1 MHSERAGAG
10 VASYEEVMR
19 MDISADKP
27 ESAFPR
33 QLQDLQEQDAAY
45 AGLTKRE
52 YFAVHMF
59 QGVIANLSL
68 NCTLEDKAKYAVEA
82 SDALVKA
89 LGSEQ

>member
-1 MHSERAGAG
+1 MT
-10 VASYEEVMR
+10 
-19 MDISADKP
+19 MDVPAPKP

-33 QLQDLQEQDAAY
+33 QAHDTLKDDSTH

-59 QGVIANLSL
+59 EGVIANLSL

-82 SDALVKA
+82 ADALIKA
-89 LGSEQ
+89 LGKSQP

>member
-1 MHSERAGAG
+1 MIDPSEKNAC
-10 VASYEEVMR
+10 
-19 MDISADKP
+19 
-27 ESAFPR
+27 AFPR
-33 QLQDLQEQDAAY
+33 PLHDAQTQKEDPAH

-82 SDALVKA
+82 SDALIKA
-89 LGSEQ
+89 LGEKSEA

>member
-1 MHSERAGAG
+1 MAIL
-10 VASYEEVMR
+10 SYSLVM
-19 MDISADKP
+19 DVPAPNP

-33 QLQDLQEQDAAY
+33 QAHDTQEDISTH

-68 NCTLEDKAKYAVEA
+68 NCTLDDKAKYAVEA
-82 SDALVKA
+82 ADALIKA
-89 LGSEQ
+89 LGKPQS